1 MRGLTSRPR
10 ARFALAAAAT
20 AAALTLA
27 GCTASGS
34 GPAPSSPAASD
45 GGDTTGGE
53 AARGGTLTVANS
65 FVIKNL
71 DPAQVYEATGMTAVR
86 GMYETL
92 TTFEGSDVT
101 TPLPLV
107 AEDWT
112 VNEDATEFTFTIREG
127 ITFSDGSEL
136 TTDDVVFSLN
146 RLINIKSSG
155 SVIVDGLSVSSP
167 EEGVVVVTSEI
178 PNPSVPTI
186 LAMPQAAIVNADVA
200 RENGA
205 TDAEDAAEKDTAV
218 TFFDSTSIGS
228 GPYVLESFDPASEVV
243 LVANENWWGGT
254 PFYDRVVIQNVEAQ
268 NQKMSV
274 ERAPGD
280 YVALDIAGRMLD
292 DLKEGLQVSANQDT
306 FYFLTL
312 HQDPEVSEVTS
323 NIEFVR
329 ALRAALDYE
338 GIAALFGSDARPAA
352 GMVPTAFAGT
362 LPESEAKKQDLAKA
376 AEHLAASGLTDPKVS
391 LMFPAITYKGVDLAT
406 IATKVQNDAAQAGI
420 TVELDPQPIAA
431 FLDAQSAGKVP
442 FRFSPQSL
450 NYPVASSLVNNFH
463 PGQPSALRTGWT
475 LENATKA
482 AVEAGERVMAATEAA
497 ELEAAMQD
505 WQRVLE
511 EDGPYIPLAY
521 NSGVVVA
528 TPDLV
533 NADYSPAGWQIDL
546 RAVARR

>member
-10 ARFALAAAAT
+10 ARLALAAAAA

-34 GPAPSSPAASD
+34 GPAASSAPASTD
-45 GGDTTGGE
+45 GSADEG

-65 FVIKNL
+65 FVVKNL
-71 DPAQVYEATGMTAVR
+71 DPGQIYEATGLTAVR

-92 TTFEGSDVT
+92 VTFEGGDVT
-101 TPLPLV
+101 NPLPLV
-107 AEDWT
+107 AEGWE
-112 VNEDATEFTFTIREG
+112 VNEDATEFTFTIRDG

-136 TTDDVVFSLN
+136 TADDVVFSIN
-146 RLINIKSSG
+146 RLVNLKGSA
-155 SVIVDGLSVSSP
+155 SVIVAGLSAASP
-167 EEGVVVVTSEI
+167 EPGIVVISSEI
-178 PNPSVPTI
+178 PNPAVPTI
-186 LAMPQAAIVNADVA
+186 LAMPATSIVNADVA

-205 TDAEDAAEKDTAV
+205 TDADDAAETDSAIS
-218 TFFDSTSIGS
+218 FFDKTSAGS
-228 GPYVLESFDPASEVV
+228 GPYKLESFDPASEIV
-243 LVANENWWGGT
+243 LTVNENYWGEQ
-254 PFYDRVVIQNVEAQ
+254 PFYDRIVIQNVEAQ

-274 ERAPGD
+274 ERATGD

-292 DLKEGLQVSANQDT
+292 GLKDDLQVSSNQDT

-312 HQDPEVSEVTS
+312 HQDPEVSEITS

-329 ALRAALDYE
+329 ALRASIDYVGLAE
-338 GIAALFGSDARPAA
+338 LFGEDARPAA
-352 GMVPTAFAGT
+352 GLVPTAFAGT
-362 LPESEAKKQDLAKA
+362 LPESEAKAQDLDAAKQ
-376 AEHLAASGLTDPKVS
+376 HLEASGLTDPQVS

-420 TVELDPQPIAA
+420 TVELDPQPIAS
-431 FLDAQSAGKVP
+431 FLDAQTAGKVP

-463 PGQPSALRTGWT
+463 PGQPSAIRTGWT
-475 LENATKA
+475 LENATPEAIA
-482 AVEAGERVMAATEAA
+482 AGDRVLAATEAA
-497 ELEAAMQD
+497 ELDAAMQD

-511 EDGPYIPLAY
+511 TDGPYIPLAY

-528 TPDLV
+528 TPDLA
-533 NADYSPAGWQIDL
+533 NAEYSPAGWQIDL